1 MRSRASVAK
10 SGNLSS
16 TIFMNFSL
24 PRIASLDD
32 LQGLVDLEN
41 LCFTHDRIS
50 KRSFRYF
57 LTKSQAEIWVVDQP
71 ANEKNS
77 ADENKPIDNKPIDNK
92 PIVNKPIVAYGL
104 VLFHRGTSL
113 ARIYSLAVD
122 PRERGKGHA
131 RQLML
136 TMEASARKHS
146 ALFIR
151 LEVADDNHGALKLY
165 QSLGYEPI
173 RRLHQYYEDGHDGY
187 RLEKRLQ
194 IDRQIPSQLPYYTQT
209 TDFTCGPASLLMAA
223 KKINPDQPVSQI
235 EEFNIWREATTIFMT
250 TGHGGT
256 SPYGLAL
263 AAQKRGY
270 KTRLWLANEEPP
282 FLDSVRSP
290 KKKKII
296 ELIHHD
302 FAQHAK
308 AVGLP
313 VEPFPKDI
321 EAIRTALRAGE
332 QIILLISTYRM
343 NRSKGPHWIWL
354 VDIDDDFAYF
364 NDPEVDEDEWKTS
377 VDTVYV
383 PVPVS
388 DFAKMIKYGRNQYR
402 AAVLISAGN

>member
-1 MRSRASVAK
+1 
-10 SGNLSS
+10 
-16 TIFMNFSL
+16 
-24 PRIASLDD
+24 
-32 LQGLVDLEN
+32 
-41 LCFTHDRIS
+41 
-50 KRSFRYF
+50 
-57 LTKSQAEIWVVDQP
+57 
-71 ANEKNS
+71 
-77 ADENKPIDNKPIDNK
+77 
-92 PIVNKPIVAYGL
+92 
-104 VLFHRGTSL
+104 
-113 ARIYSLAVD
+113 
-122 PRERGKGHA
+122 
-131 RQLML
+131 
-136 TMEASARKHS
+136 
-146 ALFIR
+146 
-151 LEVADDNHGALKLY
+151 
-165 QSLGYEPI
+165 
-173 RRLHQYYEDGHDGY
+173 
-187 RLEKRLQ
+187 
-194 IDRQIPSQLPYYTQT
+194 
-209 TDFTCGPASLLMAA
+209 MAA
-223 KKINPDQPVSQI
+223 KQINPDQPVSQI

-270 KTRLWLANEEPP
+270 TTRLWLANEEAP

-302 FAQHAK
+302 FAQQAK
-308 AVGLP
+308 ECSLS

-354 VDIDDDFAYF
+354 VNIDDDFAYF

-388 DFAKMIKYGRNQYR
+388 DFAKMIKYGRHQYR
-402 AAVLISAGN
+402 AAVLISRSN

>member
-1 MRSRASVAK
+1 
-10 SGNLSS
+10 
-16 TIFMNFSL
+16 MNSNL

-32 LQGLVDLEN
+32 LQELVRLEN

-57 LTKSQAEIWVVDQP
+57 LTKSQAEIWVIDQS
-71 ANEKNS
+71 NSEKLS
-77 ADENKPIDNKPIDNK
+77 DGASSPL
-92 PIVNKPIVAYGL
+92 VAYGL

-113 ARIYSLAVD
+113 ARIYSLAVA
-122 PRERGKGHA
+122 PQERGKGFA
-131 RQLML
+131 RQLIL
-136 TMEASARKHS
+136 TMEASARKHN

-151 LEVADDNHGALKLY
+151 LEVAEDNHGARKLY

-173 RRLHQYYEDGHDGY
+173 RRLHHYYEDGNDGF

-209 TDFTCGPASLLMAA
+209 TEFTCGPASLLMAA
-223 KKINPDQPVSQI
+223 KKLNPNQPVSQI

-256 SPYGLAL
+256 SPYGLAI
-263 AAQKRGY
+263 AAHRRGY
-270 KTRLWLANEEPP
+270 KARLWLANEDPP

-302 FAQHAK
+302 FARQAQEYRIE
-308 AVGLP
+308 

-321 EAIRTALRAGE
+321 EAIRQALRAGQ

-354 VDIDDDFAYF
+354 VNLDDDFAYF
-364 NDPEVDEDEWKTS
+364 NDPEVDEDEWKS
-377 VDTVYV
+377 AVDTVYV
-383 PVPVS
+383 PVPIS

-402 AAVLISAGN
+402 AAVLISFKEEKKAKRQVAEPAQTGPAKKRIN

>member
-1 MRSRASVAK
+1 
-10 SGNLSS
+10 
-16 TIFMNFSL
+16 MNFSL

-57 LTKSQAEIWVVDQP
+57 LTKSQAEIWVVDQSSD
-71 ANEKNS
+71 EKNS
-77 ADENKPIDNKPIDNK
+77 ADENKPADNKPADNK
-92 PIVNKPIVAYGL
+92 PADNKPADNKPLVNKPIVAYGL

-173 RRLHQYYEDGHDGY
+173 RRLHQYYEDGHDGF

-209 TDFTCGPASLLMAA
+209 TDFTCGPSSLLMAA
-223 KKINPDQPVSQI
+223 KRINPDQPISQI

-270 KTRLWLANEEPP
+270 KARLWLANEEPP

-302 FAQHAK
+302 FAQQAK
-308 AVGLP
+308 AIGLP

-354 VDIDDDFAYF
+354 VDIDNDFAYF

>member
-1 MRSRASVAK
+1 
-10 SGNLSS
+10 
-16 TIFMNFSL
+16 MNFHL
-24 PRIASLDD
+24 PRTASLDD
-32 LQGLVDLEN
+32 IQGLVDLEN

-57 LTKSQAEIWVVDQP
+57 LTKSPAEIWVIDR
-71 ANEKNS
+71 S
-77 ADENKPIDNKPIDNK
+77 TDEHDTAGNTKT
-92 PIVNKPIVAYGL
+92 IVAYGL

-113 ARIYSLAVD
+113 ARIYSLAVH
-122 PRERGKGHA
+122 PSERGKGHA
-131 RQLML
+131 RQLIL
-136 TMEASARKHS
+136 TMESSARKHS

-151 LEVADDNHGALKLY
+151 LEVADDNPGALKLY

-209 TDFTCGPASLLMAA
+209 TEFTCGPASLLMAA
-223 KKINPDQPVSQI
+223 KQINPDQPVSQI

-263 AAQKRGY
+263 AAQRRGY

-302 FAQHAK
+302 FAQQAS
-308 AVGLP
+308 ACNLP

-321 EAIRTALRAGE
+321 EAIREALRAGE

-354 VDIDDDFAYF
+354 VNIDDEYAYF

-383 PVPVS
+383 PVPVQ

-402 AAVLISAGN
+402 AAVLISRRAGT

>member
-57 LTKSQAEIWVVDQP
+57 LTKSQAEIWVIDHP
-71 ANEKNS
+71 T
-77 ADENKPIDNKPIDNK
+77 DENSSKKNKP
-92 PIVNKPIVAYGL
+92 VVAYGL

-223 KKINPDQPVSQI
+223 KRINPDQPVSQI

-282 FLDSVRSP
+282 FLDSVRSS

-302 FAQHAK
+302 FAVQAK
-308 AVGLP
+308 AAGLS

-321 EAIRTALRAGE
+321 EAMREALRAGE
-332 QIILLISTYRM
+332 QIIMLISTYRM

-354 VDIDDDFAYF
+354 VNIDDDFAYF

-383 PVPVS
+383 PVPVF

-402 AAVLISAGN
+402 AAVLISPAD